1 MRLQRAGLEDMHAVA
16 ALHRLTMRA
25 SLSYLPELHS
35 ADEDLEFFQTQL
47 FPNNHI
53 WLVEEGGE
61 ILGYAAHSPGW
72 LNHLY
77 VHPDHQGRGVGAALV
92 RQAMADDDHLQ
103 LWAFQQNDRARSF
116 YERRG
121 FVLERLTDGEHNEEH
136 EPDALYVWT
145 RGPGDAVKNTG
156 A

>member
-1 MRLQRAGLEDMHAVA
+1 MA
-16 ALHRLTMRA
+16 ALATLHRTTMRT
-25 SLSYLPELHS
+25 SLTYLPELHT
-35 ADEDLEFFQTQL
+35 AAEDLDFFRDQL
-47 FPNNHI
+47 FPNNDI
-53 WLVEEGGE
+53 WLVEDDGVV
-61 ILGYAAHSPGW
+61 LGYAAHRPGW

-103 LWAFQQNDRARSF
+103 LWAFQKNDRARGF

-145 RGPGDAVKNTG
+145 RGEGDPAR